1 MQYKIRLNAISP
13 KLAKRLVMQENAKSA
28 DGVLTPTYAKRNTP
42 VTTAEIPIIHLLP
55 MRVFTDTA
63 ADNGPTI
70 PTADVIQ

>member
-1 MQYKIRLNAISP
+1 
-13 KLAKRLVMQENAKSA
+13 MQENAKSA

-42 VTTAEIPIIHLLP
+42 VTAAEIPIIHLRP

-70 PTADVIQ
+70 PTADVMQ

>member
-1 MQYKIRLNAISP
+1 
-13 KLAKRLVMQENAKSA
+13 MQENAKSA

-63 ADNGPTI
+63 ADSGPTI